1 MLTTRTIYYSDWN
14 IMMDTTSRD
23 IEFLEKL
30 EVKYSYIILL
40 GIDKIE
46 VEFKLVGC

>member
-1 MLTTRTIYYSDWN
+1 MTTVRTIYYSDWN

-23 IEFLEKL
+23 IEFLDKL
-30 EVKYSYIILL
+30 ELIYSYSILI

-46 VEFKLVGC
+46 VEFKVYN